1 LDFDDPVGFVVSGW
15 MAVVVTKAVKD
26 EAFKENKIDPLNKGI
41 A

>member
-1 LDFDDPVGFVVSGW
+1 LDFDDLGFVVSVW
-15 MAVVVTKAVKD
+15 MVVAVTEAVKD